1 LYEIHSYTATSVL
14 ITGDLPPERAM
25 ADAPEHAPAN
35 LRLPA
40 FWCDSP
46 RSWFTMAEAQFR
58 LRNITGDNDKYLCL
72 IAALPRDAFRMVAHI
87 VEQEDQADQADDA
100 YEQLKA
106 SLVSSHTMSDYQ
118 RIELLSKVEPLGGRK
133 PSDLLATM
141 LELCPRGHE
150 SSPFFC
156 YLFLQRLPREIRV
169 LLAEEDAANKRAI
182 AEKADRYMAIHAPQ
196 AHDSVVAA
204 ATASRSKQKQK
215 KPVKKPSRRRSI
227 SPSTKRPALCFYHF
241 RFGEKARH
249 CEEPCS
255 WSGNE

>member
-1 LYEIHSYTATSVL
+1 
-14 ITGDLPPERAM
+14 M

-35 LRLPA
+35 LRLPS
-40 FWCDSP
+40 FWCDAP

-58 LRNITGDNDKYLCL
+58 LRNINGDNDKYLCL

-87 VEQEDQADQADDA
+87 VEQEDQADDA

-106 SLVSSHTMSDYQ
+106 ALVSSHTMSDYQ

-150 SSPFFC
+150 TSPFFC

-169 LLAEEDAANKRAI
+169 LLAEEDATNMRAV
-182 AEKADRYMAIHAPQ
+182 AEKADRYLAIHAPQ

-204 ATASRSKQKQK
+204 IPAASESEEDCVAAATAGRPKQKQK
-215 KPVKKPSRRRSI
+215 KPVKKAGRRRSI